1 MKKCLSRWLA
11 ALSSLVMLA
20 ASATPAALA
29 EPVPG
34 RAAPALDFSASTA
47 VATGGIVE
55 FTLDASNI
63 PAEGWNV
70 LELSIEYDDER
81 LTPIDSK
88 TDGSLGWNLG
98 ESPSVMSQINLR
110 QSPIRAAAIS
120 SNGYN
125 QGGRYLTLAFQ
136 MDGVVRPGSWLE
148 LEVTLTRCSRMVTR
162 EEGDKTY
169 FDHFEDVVAPRTE
182 TLSVYVL
189 PPQSDDV
196 ELNFVSDR
204 STVLPGET
212 VQLSAIVAGL
222 DGAFSENP
230 VNVWNVLEYNI
241 EYDEDELTPVQQAT
255 STGRPMDY
263 GRGDALVE
271 PMPTIEVNLN
281 TNPVLV
287 GAIEAE
293 GQYGNGEIMNI
304 AFEVADSVRAG
315 DTITLTVDMT
325 QFAKS
330 VIVDNKPLNPVDLV
344 TPRIYTVNLTVGE
357 ETARSIEVAKLPDKV
372 TYNWGEELDLTGMEM
387 LVTYGSGA
395 VQRLPVTPSLV
406 SGYDPTRPGKQ
417 TLTVTY
423 MGKTATFS
431 VWVGEQPPEE
441 DVNLDFVADQILVFP
456 GDTVKISA
464 VVDGLDGAFLE
475 TPANVWNVLE
485 YNIKYDAD
493 VLTPVQQA
501 TSTGRPMDY
510 GRGDALVE
518 PMPTIEVN
526 LNTNPVLVGAIEAE
540 GQYGNGEI
548 MNIAF
553 EVADNVQVGDT
564 ITLTVNMSQ
573 FAKAVIVD
581 NQPQSPMD
589 LVAPGAFTVTLTVG
603 EPQPAVESIAV
614 TKQPDKTVYQ
624 QGEGLDLT
632 GMEITAFYS
641 DDTTKVMAVTPDM
654 VSGYD
659 PQKIG
664 AQPLTVT
671 YEGKTTTFVV
681 TVEEPVVPV
690 SIAVTKQPA
699 KTVYR
704 WGEMLDLTGMEIT
717 AFYSDNATQ
726 KVPVTSD
733 MVSGYNPYKA
743 GPQSLTVTYEG
754 KTTTFVVTV
763 EEQVIPVSIAVTSR
777 PDKTDYQWGEA
788 LDLTGMEI
796 TVYYS
801 DDTTKVVPVT
811 SDMVSGYDPYNAGQQ
826 TLTVS
831 CEGQI
836 TTFVVTVNEPVVL
849 ESIAVTK
856 QPDKTA
862 YLRGEALDLMGME
875 ITAFYSDDSSKAVPV
890 TLAMVSGYDPQK
902 IGQQPLTVTYEGKT
916 TTFVVTVNEPV
927 VLESIAVT
935 KQPDKTSY
943 LQGEALDLTGMEIT
957 VFYSDDTTE
966 TMAVT
971 SDMVSGYNPQQLG
984 TQALLVTYESKTTTF
999 VVTVNEPVVLESIQ
1013 LDTTAATVEY
1023 MVGDELD
1030 LTGLVVTA
1038 TYSDD
1043 STAPVAVT
1051 PAMVT
1056 GFDNAKVGKQTL
1068 TVTYEEKTATFEVTV
1083 YKLGD
1088 VNLDGEVKSEDAL
1101 MALQAATQKIDLDEA
1116 AALAANVNGDGEIT
1130 SADALQI
1137 LQYATQKINSFTGA
1151 A

>member
-20 ASATPAALA
+20 ASAAPAALA
-29 EPVPG
+29 APVAG

-47 VATGGIVE
+47 AVTGGIVE

-98 ESPSVMSQINLR
+98 ESTSLMSQINLR
-110 QSPIRAAAIS
+110 QSPVLAAAIS
-120 SNGYN
+120 SDGYN
-125 QGGRYLTLAFQ
+125 RDGRYLTLAFQ

-162 EEGDKTY
+162 EAGDKIY

-196 ELNFVSDR
+196 ELNFVSGR

-241 EYDEDELTPVQQAT
+241 EYDADMLTPVQQAT

-304 AFEVADSVRAG
+304 AFEVADDVQAG
-315 DTITLTVDMT
+315 DTITLTV
-325 QFAKS
+325 
-330 VIVDNKPLNPVDLV
+330 
-344 TPRIYTVNLTVGE
+344 
-357 ETARSIEVAKLPDKV
+357 
-372 TYNWGEELDLTGMEM
+372 
-387 LVTYGSGA
+387 
-395 VQRLPVTPSLV
+395 
-406 SGYDPTRPGKQ
+406 
-417 TLTVTY
+417 
-423 MGKTATFS
+423 
-431 VWVGEQPPEE
+431 
-441 DVNLDFVADQILVFP
+441 
-456 GDTVKISA
+456 
-464 VVDGLDGAFLE
+464 
-475 TPANVWNVLE
+475 NV
-485 YNIKYDAD
+485 
-493 VLTPVQQA
+493 
-501 TSTGRPMDY
+501 
-510 GRGDALVE
+510 
-518 PMPTIEVN
+518 
-526 LNTNPVLVGAIEAE
+526 
-540 GQYGNGEI
+540 
-548 MNIAF
+548 
-553 EVADNVQVGDT
+553 
-564 ITLTVNMSQ
+564 SQ

-581 NQPQSPMD
+581 NKPQAPVD
-589 LVAPGAFTVTLTVG
+589 LVNPGSYTVTLTVG

-614 TKQPDKTVYQ
+614 TRQPDKTVYQ
-624 QGEGLDLT
+624 QGEALDLT

-1023 MVGDELD
+1023 IVGDELD

-1043 STAPVAVT
+1043 STAPVDVT

-1056 GFDNAKVGKQTL
+1056 GFDNTQTGEQTL
-1068 TVTYEEKTATFEVTV
+1068 TVTYEGETATFEVTV

-1137 LQYATQKINSFTGA
+1137 LQYATQKIDSFTGA